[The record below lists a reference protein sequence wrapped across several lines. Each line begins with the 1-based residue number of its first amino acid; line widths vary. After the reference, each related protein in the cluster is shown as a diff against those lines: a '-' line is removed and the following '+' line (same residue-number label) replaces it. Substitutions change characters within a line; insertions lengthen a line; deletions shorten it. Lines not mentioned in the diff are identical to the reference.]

1 MRIESFEEL
10 DVWRLGREIK
20 LNLLELV
27 KAFPKAEEYRLKDQ
41 LLRAAISVTAN
52 IAEGFGRYHY
62 KENIQYR
69 RQARGSLHEIIDHL
83 ITACDF
89 GYLDENTL
97 IKMKSDIK
105 RNIKVLNSYISM
117 INRKKELNT

>member
-10 DVWRLGREIK
+10 DVWIIGREIK
-20 LNLLELV
+20 NQIFNLV
-27 KAFPKAEEYRLKDQ
+27 KTFPNAENYRLKDQ
-41 LLRAAISVTAN
+41 LIRASISVTAN

-62 KENIQYR
+62 QENIQYC

-83 ITACDF
+83 ITAYDF
-89 GYLDENTL
+89 GYIDEKTL
-97 IKMKSDIK
+97 NKIKNDIK

-117 INRKKELNT
+117 IQRRKELIT